1 MTAHERAYILR
12 IAAILETNEGQQGIA
27 NLARALRDIDSFWT
41 EDAIDRAVAVV
52 RSALDRMGYVTLPMD
67 IAA

>member
-1 MTAHERAYILR
+1 MSNHERAYILR
-12 IAAILETNEGQQGIA
+12 IAAIVETGEGQQGIA

-41 EDAIDRAVAVV
+41 EDAIDRAVATV
-52 RSALDRMGYVTLPMD
+52 RGALDRMAFATVPMD

>member
-12 IAAILETNEGQQGIA
+12 IAAILETNEGPQGIA
-27 NLARALRDIDSFWT
+27 NLARALRDLDSFWT
-41 EDAIDRAVAVV
+41 DAAIDRAVAVV
-52 RSALDRMGYVTLPMD
+52 RGALDRMGYVTVAMD

>member
-1 MTAHERAYILR
+1 MSNRERAYILR
-12 IAAILETNEGQQGIA
+12 IAAILETNEGPQGIA

-52 RSALDRMGYVTLPMD
+52 RGALDRMGYVTVPMD

>member
-1 MTAHERAYILR
+1 MSNHERAYILR
-12 IAAILETNEGQQGIA
+12 IAAIVETGEGQQGIA
-27 NLARALRDIDSFWT
+27 NLARALRDIDPFWT

-67 IAA
+67 MAA

>member
-1 MTAHERAYILR
+1 MSNRERAYILR
-12 IAAILETNEGQQGIA
+12 IAAIRETNEGPQGIA

-52 RSALDRMGYVTLPMD
+52 RGALDRMAFATVAMD

>member
-1 MTAHERAYILR
+1 MSNHERAYILR
-12 IAAILETNEGQQGIA
+12 IAAIRETNEGPQGIA

>member
-12 IAAILETNEGQQGIA
+12 IAAIRETNEGPQGIA

-67 IAA
+67 MAA